1 MPKQSVKVIKVPL
14 TSEEK
19 LSTMKPQTFPRM
31 PILYLELLE
40 NKKKI
45 RPELIGKDYVPK
57 ESDGNDFYNVNS
69 NQNEQQ
75 VLQPPQTPPLSSNN
89 VITPPT
95 TPPQNEDDE

>member
-19 LSTMKPQTFPRM
+19 LSTIKPQNFPRM

-45 RPELIGKDYVPK
+45 KPELIGKDYIPK
-57 ESDGNDFYNVNS
+57 DSDGNYIY
-69 NQNEQQ
+69 QNEQPQ
-75 VLQPPQTPPLSSNN
+75 QQSPPIEDNNSLSNIIRQQQDFDDYNLSSKF
-89 VITPPT
+89 
-95 TPPQNEDDE
+95 